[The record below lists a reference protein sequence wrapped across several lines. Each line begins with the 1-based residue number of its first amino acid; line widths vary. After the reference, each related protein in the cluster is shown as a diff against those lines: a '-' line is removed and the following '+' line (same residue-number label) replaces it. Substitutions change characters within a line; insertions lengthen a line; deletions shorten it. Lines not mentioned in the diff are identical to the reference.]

1 MDGVASSS
9 DAQSTSPYRHIW
21 VGLQGKRTV
30 GQLEGRTYDGDI
42 CLANTSSVG
51 GTRCYGW
58 ALHNKP
64 MYTPEN
70 HMITSLT
77 VIVHLDNGKASR
89 IVWDDGCSM
98 CPSDDELDCKQ
109 DNTSNVCYSGGS
121 AVACTDCYASLG
133 NTCGSG
139 SISCT
144 PRVHVAWKGTDRLGR
159 PLSSAGSILSQFRSN
174 ALSGLAGQLYKQ
186 IEDINNEELAKQE
199 AAEEEE
205 AAAEEGS
212 EDVAS

>member
-1 MDGVASSS
+1 
-9 DAQSTSPYRHIW
+9 
-21 VGLQGKRTV
+21 
-30 GQLEGRTYDGDI
+30 
-42 CLANTSSVG
+42 
-51 GTRCYGW
+51 
-58 ALHNKP
+58 
-64 MYTPEN
+64 
-70 HMITSLT
+70 
-77 VIVHLDNGKASR
+77 
-89 IVWDDGCSM
+89 M

-109 DNTSNVCYSGGS
+109 DNTSNVVGAFGHTHTHTPCPCVFFVRASLLAPATPVCPSPQCYSGGS

-186 IEDINNEELAKQE
+186 IADINNEELAKQE

>member
-1 MDGVASSS
+1 
-9 DAQSTSPYRHIW
+9 
-21 VGLQGKRTV
+21 
-30 GQLEGRTYDGDI
+30 
-42 CLANTSSVG
+42 
-51 GTRCYGW
+51 
-58 ALHNKP
+58 
-64 MYTPEN
+64 
-70 HMITSLT
+70 
-77 VIVHLDNGKASR
+77 
-89 IVWDDGCSM
+89 M

-109 DNTSNVCYSGGS
+109 DNTSNVVGAFGHTHTHTPCPCVFFVRASLLAPATPVCPSPQCYSGGS

-186 IEDINNEELAKQE
+186 IEDIITRSSQSRRRLRRRRLPPKREAKTWRVE
-199 AAEEEE
+199 VFWTKYLVNLNFLR
-205 AAAEEGS
+205 S
-212 EDVAS
+212 